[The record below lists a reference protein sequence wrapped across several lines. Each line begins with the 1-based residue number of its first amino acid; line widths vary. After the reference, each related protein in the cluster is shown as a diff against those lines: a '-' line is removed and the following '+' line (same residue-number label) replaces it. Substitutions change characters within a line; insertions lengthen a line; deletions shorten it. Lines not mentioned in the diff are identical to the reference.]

1 MSISTQTPLKLIF
14 KGRLEFGSER
24 TYNMVLN
31 HWNNRIENYFKTDV
45 LLKADQV
52 FSEEEYALTVPQQV
66 VMSTEKHW
74 RSTTALLKEV
84 AQYALAGKVGAW
96 WVQNG
101 QILAEYNIEPQ
112 SDKTAVSE
120 YIRGREL
127 AKQGGMEMAS
137 EALSN
142 AISKYE
148 RHALAYER
156 RGYVNYKLKN
166 FNDALYDFSK
176 SIDINSVNP
185 EPHYGR
191 GKIRMLKNEWEN
203 AVQDFDNAIK
213 RSLAVQ
219 PIHWLARLR
228 KGDSLYHAKRY
239 AEAIPELKFFMQRKF
254 SESDPNHRFRPK
266 AEYLLA
272 ECEAKLKEAGK

>member
-1 MSISTQTPLKLIF
+1 MNAQQTQPLKLIF

-24 TYNMVLN
+24 TYNMVLH
-31 HWNNRIENYFKTDV
+31 HWNTRIENYFKSDI
-45 LLKADQV
+45 LFKAEQV
-52 FSEEEYALTVPQQV
+52 FSADDFALSVPQQV
-66 VMSTEKHW
+66 LMSTEKHW

-101 QILAEYNIEPQ
+101 QILAEYNIEPK

-120 YIRGREL
+120 FIRGRDL
-127 AKQGGMEMAS
+127 AQQGGMESAS

-142 AISKYE
+142 AIAKYE
-148 RHALAYER
+148 RNALAYER

-176 SIDINSVNP
+176 SIAINPNNP
-185 EPHYGR
+185 EPFYGR
-191 GKIRMLKNEWEN
+191 GKVRMLKNEWES
-203 AVQDFDNAIK
+203 AVQDFDAATK
-213 RSLAVQ
+213 LSLAVQ

-228 KGDSLYHAKRY
+228 KGDSLYRAKRY
-239 AEAIPELKFFMQRKF
+239 AEAMTELRFFLQKKF
-254 SESDPNHRFRPK
+254 SDSDPNLRYRPK
-266 AEYLLA
+266 AEFLLG
-272 ECEAKLKEAGK
+272 ECEKMTTV

>member
-1 MSISTQTPLKLIF
+1 MNAQQTQPLKLIF

-31 HWNNRIENYFKTDV
+31 HWNTRIENYFKSDI
-45 LLKADQV
+45 LFKAEQV
-52 FSEEEYALTVPQQV
+52 FSADDFALSVPQQV
-66 VMSTEKHW
+66 LMSTEKHW

-101 QILAEYNIEPQ
+101 QILAEHNIEPK

-120 YIRGREL
+120 FIRGREL
-127 AKQGGMEMAS
+127 AQQGGMESAS

-142 AISKYE
+142 AIAKYE
-148 RHALAYER
+148 RNALAYER

-176 SIDINSVNP
+176 SIAINPNNP
-185 EPHYGR
+185 EPFYGC
-191 GKIRMLKNEWEN
+191 GKVRMLKNEWEA
-203 AVQDFDNAIK
+203 AVQDFDAAIK
-213 RSLAVQ
+213 LSLAVQ

-228 KGDSLYHAKRY
+228 KGDSLYRAKRY
-239 AEAIPELKFFMQRKF
+239 AEAMTELRFFLQRKF
-254 SESDPNHRFRPK
+254 SDSDPNLRYRPK
-266 AEYLLA
+266 AEFLLA
-272 ECEAKLKEAGK
+272 ECEKMTKV